1 MPFQQ
6 NIESARAENIGAH
19 GVAKATLDAALRRTE
34 RALDWLREAHAN
46 ATLPLLRLPA
56 KTSDLE
62 EIRQTA
68 ARLRAGASDVVVLGI
83 GGSSLG
89 GQTIAQLAGVGVRG
103 IEAFRALPRMHF

>member
-6 NIESARAENIGAH
+6 NIDSARAEKIGAQ
-19 GVAKATLDAALRRTE
+19 GIARPALDDALARSE
-34 RALDWLREAHAN
+34 AALDWLRAAHAN

-62 EIRQTA
+62 EIRRAA
-68 ARLRAGASDVVVLGI
+68 ARLRAGASDVVVLGT

-103 IEAFRALPRMHF
+103 LDAFRQAPRMH